1 MDPKNLSLLQG
12 VKTNILITGGA
23 GNIGSSLA
31 KKLLENPNYHIVI
44 IDNLSTGSESKIPIS
59 VYNNLTFIKAD
70 CNNYSDIARV
80 FSQFSFHYVFHFAAV
95 VGVKRTQENPLMVLN
110 DIKGIEYILQFARI
124 SKVKKFFYASSSE
137 VYGEPVEIPQ
147 KEHSTPLNSRIPY
160 AVVKNVGECY
170 CRSYYQKYQLP
181 YTIFRFFNTYGP
193 YQTTDFVI
201 PKFLVAA
208 LKNEPI
214 TIYGDGSQ
222 SRTFTYIEDNV
233 DTMIKIMENNLLD
246 NDIINIGS
254 DEQISILDLA
264 KKIIDITGSKSEI
277 VFLPPLKE
285 GDMSRRLPDNTKMKQ
300 ILKRPLIPL
309 EEGIRKL
316 LKNKDFLYLN
326 SMTPLCAE

>member
-1 MDPKNLSLLQG
+1 M
-12 VKTNILITGGA
+12 KTTILITGGA

-31 KKLLENPNYHIVI
+31 RKLSENPNYFIVI
-44 IDNLSTGSESKIPIS
+44 VDNLSTGSIQKIPHS
-59 VYNNLTFIKAD
+59 PHNNIVFIQAD
-70 CNNYSDIARV
+70 CNNYQEIAKV
-80 FSQFSFHYVFHFAAV
+80 FYQFHFDYVFHFAAV
-95 VGVKRTQENPLMVLN
+95 VGVKRTQENPLKVLN
-110 DIKGIEYILQFARI
+110 DIKGIEYILHL
-124 SKVKKFFYASSSE
+124 SKTGAIKKFFYSSSSE

-170 CRSYYQKYQLP
+170 CRSFYKEYQVP

-222 SRTFTYIEDNV
+222 SRTFTYIDDNV

-246 NDIINIGS
+246 NDVINIGN
-254 DEQISILDLA
+254 DEMISILDLA
-264 KKIIDITGSKSEI
+264 RRIIKYTNSKSEI
-277 VFLPPLKE
+277 IFLPPLKE
-285 GDMSRRLPDNTKMKQ
+285 GDMTRRMPDNTKMRQ
-300 ILKRPLIPL
+300 ILNRPLIPL
-309 EEGIRKL
+309 EEGIKRL
-316 LKNKDFLYLN
+316 LKNKTFLELN
-326 SMTPLCAE
+326 SIHHLCVE

>member
-1 MDPKNLSLLQG
+1 M
-12 VKTNILITGGA
+12 KTQILITGGA

-31 KKLLENPNYHIVI
+31 QKLSENEKYHIVI
-44 IDNLSTGSESKIPIS
+44 VDNLSTGSIEKIPKSKYHNID
-59 VYNNLTFIKAD
+59 FIQAD
-70 CNNYSDIARV
+70 CNNYQDIARV
-80 FSQFSFHYVFHFAAV
+80 FYKYKFDYVFHFAAV
-95 VGVKRTQENPLMVLN
+95 VGVKRTQENPLKVLN
-110 DIKGIEYILQFARI
+110 DIKGIEYILHL
-124 SKVKKFFYASSSE
+124 SKTAKIKKFFYSSSSE

-147 KEHSTPLNSRIPY
+147 REHSTPLNSRVPY

-170 CRSYYQKYQLP
+170 CRTFYQEYNLP

-222 SRTFTYIEDNV
+222 SRTFTYIDDNV

-246 NDIINIGS
+246 NDVINIGN
-254 DEQISILDLA
+254 DEMISVLELA
-264 KKIIDITGSKSEI
+264 KRIIQITNSKSEI

-285 GDMSRRLPDNTKMKQ
+285 GDMTRRMPDNSKMRS
-300 ILKRPLIPL
+300 ILQRPLITL
-309 EEGIRKL
+309 EEGIQKL
-316 LKNKDFLYLN
+316 LNNKEFLQLN
-326 SMTPLCAE
+326 SITRICAE

>member
-1 MDPKNLSLLQG
+1 M
-12 VKTNILITGGA
+12 KTTILITGGA

-31 KKLLENPNYHIVI
+31 RKLSENPNYLIVI
-44 IDNLSTGSESKIPIS
+44 VDNLSTGSIQKIPHS
-59 VYNNLTFIKAD
+59 PHNNIVFIQAD
-70 CNNYSDIARV
+70 CNNYQEIAKV
-80 FSQFSFHYVFHFAAV
+80 FYQFHFDYVFHFAAV
-95 VGVKRTQENPLMVLN
+95 VGVKRTQENPLKVLN
-110 DIKGIEYILQFARI
+110 DIKGIEYILHL
-124 SKVKKFFYASSSE
+124 SKTGAIKKFFYSSSSE

-170 CRSYYQKYQLP
+170 CRSFYKEYQVP

-222 SRTFTYIEDNV
+222 SRTFTYIDDNV

-246 NDIINIGS
+246 NDIINIGN
-254 DEQISILDLA
+254 DEMISILDLA
-264 KKIIDITGSKSEI
+264 KRIIKYTNSKSEI
-277 VFLPPLKE
+277 IFLPPLKE
-285 GDMSRRLPDNTKMKQ
+285 GDMTRRMPDNTKMRQ
-300 ILKRPLIPL
+300 ILNRPLISL
-309 EEGIRKL
+309 EEGIKRL
-316 LKNKDFLYLN
+316 LKNKTFLELN
-326 SMTPLCAE
+326 SIHHLCVE

>member
-1 MDPKNLSLLQG
+1 M
-12 VKTNILITGGA
+12 KTQILITGGA

-31 KKLLENPNYHIVI
+31 QKLSENEKYHIVI
-44 IDNLSTGSESKIPIS
+44 VDNLSTGSIEKIPKSKYHNID
-59 VYNNLTFIKAD
+59 FIQAD
-70 CNNYSDIARV
+70 CNNYQDIARV
-80 FSQFSFHYVFHFAAV
+80 FYKYKFDYVFHFAAM
-95 VGVKRTQENPLMVLN
+95 VGVKRTQENPLKVLN
-110 DIKGIEYILQFARI
+110 DIKGIEYILHL
-124 SKVKKFFYASSSE
+124 SKTAKIKKFFYSSSSE

-147 KEHSTPLNSRIPY
+147 REHSTPLNSRVPY

-170 CRSYYQKYQLP
+170 CRTFYQEYNLP

-222 SRTFTYIEDNV
+222 SRTFTYIDDNV

-246 NDIINIGS
+246 NDVINIGN
-254 DEQISILDLA
+254 DEMISVLELA
-264 KKIIDITGSKSEI
+264 KRIIQITNSKSEI

-285 GDMSRRLPDNTKMKQ
+285 GDMTRRMPDNSKMRSIVQ
-300 ILKRPLIPL
+300 RPLITL
-309 EEGIRKL
+309 EEGIQKL
-316 LKNKDFLYLN
+316 LNNKEFLQLN
-326 SMTPLCAE
+326 SITRICAE

>member
-1 MDPKNLSLLQG
+1 M
-12 VKTNILITGGA
+12 KTNILITGGA

-31 KKLLENPNYHIVI
+31 RKLSENPDYQVVI
-44 IDNLSTGSESKIPIS
+44 ADNLSTGSIDKIPSS
-59 VYNNLTFIKAD
+59 VHNNVVFIKAD
-70 CNNYSDIARV
+70 CNNYQEIAKI
-80 FSQFSFHYVFHFAAV
+80 FYQYHFDYVFHFAAV
-95 VGVKRTQENPLMVLN
+95 VGVKRTQENPLKVLN
-110 DIKGIEYILQFARI
+110 DIKGIEYILQL
-124 SKVKKFFYASSSE
+124 SKTSGIKKFFYASSSE

-170 CRSYYQKYQLP
+170 CRSFYQEYQLP

-222 SRTFTYIEDNV
+222 SRTFTYIDDNV
-233 DTMIKIMENNLLD
+233 DTMIKIMENNLIN
-246 NDIINIGS
+246 NDVINIGH
-254 DEQISILDLA
+254 DEMISVLELA
-264 KKIIDITGSKSEI
+264 QRIIRITNSKSKI

-285 GDMSRRLPDNTKMKQ
+285 GDMTRRMPDNSKMKK
-300 ILKRPLIPL
+300 ILNRPLIGL
-309 EEGIRKL
+309 EEGIKKL
-316 LKNKDFLYLN
+316 LANHEFLQLN
-326 SMTPLCAE
+326 GIDKVCAG

>member
-1 MDPKNLSLLQG
+1 MH
-12 VKTNILITGGA
+12 TYILITGGA

-31 KKLLENPNYHIVI
+31 RKLAENPLYHII
-44 IDNLSTGSESKIPIS
+44 IVDNLSTGSKSKIPSSNHHNI
-59 VYNNLTFIKAD
+59 TFIQAD
-70 CNNYSDIARV
+70 CNNYQEIAKI
-80 FSQFSFHYVFHFAAV
+80 FYQFPIHYVFHFAAV
-95 VGVKRTQENPLMVLN
+95 VGVKRTQENPLKVLN
-110 DIKGIEYILQFARI
+110 DIKGIEYILELSRI
-124 SKVKKFFYASSSE
+124 AHVKKIFYSSSSE

-170 CRSYYQKYQLP
+170 CRSYYQEYNLP

-214 TIYGDGSQ
+214 TIYGDGTQ
-222 SRTFTYIEDNV
+222 SRTFTYIDDNI
-233 DTMIKIMENNLLD
+233 DTMVAILENNLLN
-246 NDIINIGS
+246 NDVINIGN
-254 DEQISILDLA
+254 DEMISILDLA
-264 KKIIDITGSKSEI
+264 KKIIEITHSKSEI

-285 GDMSRRLPDNTKMKQ
+285 GDMTRRMPDNSKMRQ
-300 ILKRPLIPL
+300 ILKRPLISL

-316 LKNKDFLYLN
+316 LNNKEFLSIN
-326 SMTPLCAE
+326 SIQNICAE